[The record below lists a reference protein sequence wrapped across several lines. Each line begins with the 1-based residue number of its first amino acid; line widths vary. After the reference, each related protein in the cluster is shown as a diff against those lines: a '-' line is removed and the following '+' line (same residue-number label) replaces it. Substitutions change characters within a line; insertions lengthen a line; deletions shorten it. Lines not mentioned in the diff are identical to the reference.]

1 MSISLTLDQKQKD
14 IQAARDQ
21 LIADLEQFSDVI
33 VKGSRCI
40 ISLIANVDKSS
51 EVMAIVF
58 EVMKNEGIHVE
69 MMSQGASK
77 VNISFI
83 IRDDQID
90 DAILKLHSCLFEGEC
105 DVAIIEDGQIV

>member
-14 IQAARDQ
+14 IRAARDQ

-77 VNISFI
+77 VNISLI
-83 IRDDQID
+83 VN
-90 DAILKLHSCLFEGEC
+90 DADTETCVNALHRRFFEK
-105 DVAIIEDGQIV
+105 